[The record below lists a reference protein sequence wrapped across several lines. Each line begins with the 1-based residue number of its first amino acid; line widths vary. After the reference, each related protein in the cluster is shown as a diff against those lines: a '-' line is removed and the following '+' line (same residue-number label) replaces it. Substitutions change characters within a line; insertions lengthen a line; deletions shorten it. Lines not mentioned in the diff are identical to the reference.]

1 MTLDLR
7 DCTFAGPAMPE
18 PFVKYRLED
27 LLAKKKLLDKPA
39 GESGKRLQESWT
51 PIWRKLRA
59 LGEQGGEQRVL
70 HHVLEPLVE
79 RLGWAACARAE
90 EVVTR
95 EGSEDGGYLLTAD
108 GAALRAWVFPVATD
122 LDAPNKRGRAYRFSP
137 GLVAQRVLLAKGERV
152 GLLTDGLEV
161 RVLLS
166 DPSGRDSHI
175 AIRLDR
181 SCGWRGFRDVPDS
194 FRLLRSLCQPASL
207 PVLPELLDEAR
218 LSQSTVT
225 RKLREQARRAVERF
239 IQGLIDD
246 PANRDAVA
254 QWPDRQAMAATLW
267 HEGLV
272 FVYRLLFIL
281 KLESASDPARAFS
294 FAATSHWRNAY
305 SPATALAD
313 VVVRIRDKGA
323 ETGGFLAHSLHALF
337 RLFSEGLHS
346 NELHVSPLGGMLFGA
361 QATPVVDG
369 LHWSEQACA
378 ELLDALLWT
387 PAEKRGRTEA
397 GRERVHY
404 GALDVEDLGRV
415 YESLLELEPGITSEP
430 MCRLRRAKL
439 EVVVSL
445 AQGKPYRNIAVSPD
459 DDDDAPGDDED
470 EGEGKGKTKVEF
482 IEEIPKDRF
491 YLRVGLGRKASGSY
505 YTPHPFVRFLVE
517 ETLGPQVAAR
527 SPAEDPNPQ
536 AILGLRVLDPAMGSG
551 HFLVEACRFL
561 GDALYEA
568 CRLCDERALEAQRK
582 GESTKSDAEKRRLTE
597 RAQLLWQR
605 VEDLPDPNDE
615 LVAYLPSRILDGEQ
629 SGLSQ
634 RKARALCRRLVAV
647 HCLYGVDKNPLAV
660 ELARVSLWLE
670 SYAEGLPLTFVDHR
684 LLCGD
689 SLTGPFFEHLLTYP
703 GSGKPL
709 DPLFSRELSA
719 KLEQVLAEALAQ
731 VRDLEASIGKDV
743 ADIAAKAVAKQKLDA
758 AIAPLKVLAAAW
770 SGGVMLGEQGC
781 DDVAYERLLKA
792 VAERAVE
799 LPKMPSLE
807 RMIEVGQV
815 GIAYDLAFPEVFHPD
830 GQTKRSGGFHAVA
843 GNPPWDKLL
852 PADKD
857 FFAAF
862 DIRILGAPTRKER
875 EIFAVSLRSRP
886 EVASA
891 YSAYVLGFRAIEATT
906 VRLYSYQT
914 AEIAGEQTIGKPDA
928 YRLFLERG
936 VQLLGP
942 GGRIGFVV
950 PSGFHANEGA
960 TGVRQL
966 YLEKT
971 ALRKCFSFEN
981 RKGLFEIHRSF
992 KFAVIV
998 AERDDRGTSSVEC
1011 AFYLHDLEWLGN
1023 PAGALVYT
1031 KEFIERT
1038 GGLHLSLMELRTS
1051 LDLGVAAVCFRTGTP
1066 FGDYCER
1073 VPLRLG
1079 RELNMTDDS
1088 FRFTDAQTVENGD
1101 SRDPRL
1107 AEKLRGRGYL
1117 PLHEGKTFHQF
1128 NDRWEAPPRYL
1139 VALEAV
1145 RDKPSWTGPAR
1156 FFRVAFRDIASSTNE
1171 RTGIFCLLP
1180 PGVLCGNT
1188 APVEREPDSR
1198 ANASALPLGSIANSC
1213 AFDWTLR
1220 QKAAAHVNL
1229 FILNGCPVPKLG
1241 ETQARFLAHAALRLS
1256 CNHEGYAP
1264 LWKEQLDS
1272 EWREER
1278 KKHTW
1283 PVLENE
1289 DSRWAVRAAIDAVV
1303 AAAYGLNREQYAHV
1317 LASFSHKSYPR
1328 APELCLQAFDDLA
1341 KRGLAA
1347 FCKKHDPYWDI
1358 PLVTTLPNPV
1368 LDLPA
1373 GEAKSDGVFK
1383 LTLSEP
1389 EPKRTRGAKK
1399 GARR

>member
-51 PIWRKLRA
+51 PLWRKLRA

-79 RLGWAACARAE
+79 RLGWAACAPAE
-90 EVVTR
+90 EVATR
-95 EGSEDGGYLLTAD
+95 EGSEDGGYLLTTD

-152 GLLTDGLEV
+152 GLLTDGLEL

-281 KLESASDPARAFS
+281 KLESAPDPARAFS

-313 VVVRIRDKGA
+313 VVARIRDKGA

-445 AQGKPYRNIAVSPD
+445 PQGKPYRNTAVSAN
-459 DDDDAPGDDED
+459 DDDDAPEDDED

-582 GESTKSDAEKRRLTE
+582 SESTKSGAEKRRLNE

-719 KLEQVLAEALAQ
+719 KLEQVLAEALTQ

-758 AIAPLKVLAAAW
+758 ALAPLKVLAAAW

-781 DDVAYERLLKA
+781 DDVAYEKLLKA
-792 VAERAVE
+792 VAEREAE
-799 LPKMPSLE
+799 LPRTPSSE
-807 RMIEVGQV
+807 RMIEAGRA
-815 GIAYDLAFPEVFHPD
+815 GIAFDLAFPEVFHPD
-830 GQTKRSGGFHAVA
+830 GQTKRTGGFHAVV
-843 GNPPWDKLL
+843 GNPPWDRINVSEVE
-852 PADKD
+852 
-857 FFAAF
+857 FWSQF
-862 DIRILGAPTRKER
+862 DASVLDAPTLADRQAR
-875 EIFAVSLRSRP
+875 QAN
-886 EVASA
+886 AA
-891 YSAYVLGFRAIEATT
+891 
-906 VRLYSYQT
+906 T
-914 AEIAGEQTIGKPDA
+914 AERLSCWRQINDSYEGDHRLRT
-928 YRLFLERG
+928 RLFRHQSGSPDGEKTRGSPDVWRLFAERMASLPRVDG
-936 VQLLGP
+936 A
-942 GGRIGFVV
+942 IGFLV
-950 PSGFHANEGA
+950 PSSFHANEGGLA
-960 TGVRQL
+960 LRSL
-966 YLEKT
+966 YLDSVG
-971 ALRKCFSFEN
+971 LRRCYSFEN
-981 RKGLFEIHRSF
+981 QRRSFFDIHASF
-992 KFAVIV
+992 KFDLVV
-998 AERDDRGTSSVEC
+998 AGGGPSDWY
-1011 AFYLHDLEWLGN
+1011 AKFYLHDANWLFGSN
-1023 PAGALVYT
+1023 RD
-1031 KEFIERT
+1031 KESLSYSATFVSHT
-1038 GGLHLSLMELRTS
+1038 GGPYRTFAELTCREDGEVLNVMSGAGDFVGSLRE
-1051 LDLGVAAVCFRTGTP
+1051 
-1066 FGDYCER
+1066 
-1073 VPLRLG
+1073 RLG
-1079 RELNMTDDS
+1079 IDLRQEINITRGASVFLNRS
-1088 FRFTDAQTVENGD
+1088 EEIGD
-1101 SRDPRL
+1101 KDPRDWAVL
-1107 AEKLRGRGYL
+1107 AELTSRGIL
-1117 PLHEGKTFHQF
+1117 TVDDDKTFHQYT
-1128 NDRWEAPPRYL
+1128 DRWERWLPRYL
-1139 VALEAV
+1139 TSAEKLTARPDLLAAAGHYRLAV
-1145 RDKPSWTGPAR
+1145 RATTGGR
-1156 FFRVAFRDIASSTNE
+1156 NE

-1180 PGVLCGNT
+1180 PGHIAT
-1188 APVEREPDSR
+1188 HKSPAERNPSSR
-1198 ANASALPLGSIANSC
+1198 PS
-1213 AFDWTLR
+1213 
-1220 QKAAAHVNL
+1220 AAALHFLGLVNSFPL
-1229 FILNGCPVPKLG
+1229 DWLVRLRVQTDLNFFMLDVAPCPAEIDP
-1241 ETQARFLAHAALRLS
+1241 FLAHAALRLS

-1264 LWKEQLDS
+1264 LWKEQLGS

-1283 PVLENE
+1283 PVLEAE
-1289 DSRWAVRAAIDAVV
+1289 DDRWAVRAAIDAVV

-1317 LASFSHKSYPR
+1317 LASFSHKSHPR

-1358 PLVTTLPNPV
+1358 PLVTTLPKPV

-1373 GEAKSDGVFK
+1373 TEAKSDGVFK